1 MSLQF
6 SISINEIVDLLGLE
20 KDPKSGGAIS
30 YYVRCPFCGD
40 KRYHMN
46 INAEKNTY
54 NCNRCTSAK
63 TGGGALDLYGR
74 VALHTELK
82 PGKPEQGGNGS
93 VIYASLKEALRGTA
107 GSVQRIESAPP
118 ARQRPTQKAAVV
130 PADDS
135 FLDRAY
141 SALLSFPE
149 LRLSEIHHQALI
161 KRGLSSNAIRRG
173 GYRSIDPSFAW
184 VEELGV
190 TDATDEPFFQFNAEC
205 KAHEALR
212 NMQWQQRAAGWV
224 LGQYVCGKLG
234 EPPKRVPGFFRLGD
248 SWFFRADPGMLIP
261 TRNSAGE
268 IVGLQVR
275 KDSGNLRYMTVS
287 SKGLPE
293 GVSEKISR
301 LHFPL
306 GNAEIGSGAPVYF
319 TEGPL
324 KADVALELLREPAI
338 FIACQ
343 GVNNRSELPDIFAK
357 LHKAGVTAVRN
368 ALDMDK
374 ITNPHVAAACNT
386 IRSLAVQAGLDWENI
401 FWDPAYALRKLME
414 LSALC
419 RYNHVPGP
427 EFTPDIG
434 TDAVFTAVAEA
445 AAALHQHGRQHST
458 SGLGVKPDHHYWS
471 DRTKGIDDYL
481 KSVATNQSNK
491 KT

>member
-20 KDPKSGGAIS
+20 KDPKSSGASS

-63 TGGGALDLYGR
+63 TGGGVLDLYGR

-93 VIYASLKEALRGTA
+93 VIYASLKEALHGKA
-107 GSVQRIESAPP
+107 GNVQRVANDLP
-118 ARQRPTQKAAVV
+118 ARQRPSQKAAVA
-130 PADDS
+130 PAADP

-149 LRLSEIHHQALI
+149 LRLSDKHYQALI
-161 KRGLSSNAIRRG
+161 KRGLSPDTIRRA
-173 GYRSIDPSFAW
+173 GYRSIDQDFAW
-184 VEELGV
+184 VEELDV
-190 TDATDEPFFQFNAEC
+190 TDVAGESFSQLNAEC

-212 NMQWQQRAAGWV
+212 KMPWQQRAAGWV

-234 EPPKRVPGFFRLGD
+234 EPPRRVPGFFRLGD

-261 TRNSAGE
+261 TRNSMGE

-275 KDSGNLRYMTVS
+275 KDSGNLRYMTIS

-306 GNAEIGSGAPVYF
+306 GNAEIGSGAPVYL

-324 KADVALELLREPAI
+324 KADVALELLQKPAVI
-338 FIACQ
+338 IACQ
-343 GVNNRSELPDIFAK
+343 GVNNRSELPDVFAN
-357 LHKAGVTAVRN
+357 LHEAGVTTVRN

-374 ITNPHVAAACNT
+374 ITNPHVTAACNA
-386 IRSLAVQAGLDWENI
+386 IRALAVKAGLRWETV
-401 FWDPAYALRKLME
+401 FWDSDFALRKLTE
-414 LSALC
+414 LLALC

-427 EFTPDIG
+427 VLTSDIG
-434 TDAVFTAVAEA
+434 EEAIFTAVAEA
-445 AAALHQHGRQHST
+445 AASLHKHGIRHST
-458 SGLGVKPDHHYWS
+458 SGLGVNAGHHYWS
-471 DRTKGIDDYL
+471 NRTKGIDDYL
-481 KSVATNQSNK
+481 KSIADSQQNK
-491 KT
+491 QI